1 MVSHGALL
9 VWRSNLASRHLKSHS
24 PPKSGGV
31 GQVIL
36 FVVGGI
42 GLGELRAARKAVSE
56 RAAAAAARG
65 QRPPPHVLLGGTAL
79 LAPAD
84 VVTHLLCS

>member
-1 MVSHGALL
+1 
-9 VWRSNLASRHLKSHS
+9 
-24 PPKSGGV
+24 V

-42 GLGELRAARKAVSE
+42 GLGELRAAREAVSE

-84 VVTHLLCS
+84 VVTHLLGR